1 MTNYKIIF
9 ALIVMS
15 FYGYAQSRD
24 LPNFSDLAEEAS
36 PGVVNITS
44 SKTVN
49 NRNSYGRG
57 FGDPRYDEFFERF
70 FGQQPRPSTPRENSR
85 PVVSTGSGFFISDD
99 GFLLTNN
106 HVVEDADEITV
117 SLGDRREFKAEVI
130 GTDER
135 SDVALLKIDAENLP
149 FLKIGKSKQLKVG
162 EWVVAI
168 GSPFQLRF

>member
-49 NRNSYGRG
+49 NRNS
-57 FGDPRYDEFFERF
+57 
-70 FGQQPRPSTPRENSR
+70 
-85 PVVSTGSGFFISDD
+85 
-99 GFLLTNN
+99 
-106 HVVEDADEITV
+106 
-117 SLGDRREFKAEVI
+117 
-130 GTDER
+130 
-135 SDVALLKIDAENLP
+135 
-149 FLKIGKSKQLKVG
+149 
-162 EWVVAI
+162 
-168 GSPFQLRF
+168 